1 VADPEVW
8 NRGPKGGGKVWPP
21 QKIFE
26 NFMQKIMH
34 FGAKLF
40 TCFKMHPVSRG
51 GLSPPLN
58 PPLVYML
65 SVFLSVKPVDQTVL
79 SKAPFLSCLM
89 DVKRWVKCYI
99 FVLIVDLA
107 LIWSYTIL

>member
-1 VADPEVW
+1 
-8 NRGPKGGGKVWPP
+8 
-21 QKIFE
+21 
-26 NFMQKIMH
+26 
-34 FGAKLF
+34 
-40 TCFKMHPVSRG
+40 
-51 GLSPPLN
+51 
-58 PPLVYML
+58 ML

-89 DVKRWVKCYI
+89 DVKRRVKCYI